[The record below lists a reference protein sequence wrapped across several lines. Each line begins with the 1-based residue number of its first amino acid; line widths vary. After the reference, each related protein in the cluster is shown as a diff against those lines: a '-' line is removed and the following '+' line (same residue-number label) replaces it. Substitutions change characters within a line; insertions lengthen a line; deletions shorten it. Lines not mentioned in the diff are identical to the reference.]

1 MSDITPAGA
10 APRPTPPRRRRSA
23 SCRAQA
29 GAPVGADAPRGR
41 MAGWGRVPRLVFW
54 RVVKMVAVVLAIVVA
69 NFLLIHAA
77 PGDPA
82 SVMAGQ
88 SGAAD
93 AQFVAQL
100 RHQFGLDQPLS
111 TQLWLYLRAVLGGDL
126 GMSHREGRPVAALIA
141 ERLPA
146 TLLLTGTAFALALAA
161 GITLG
166 AAAAR
171 RVGRWSDSL
180 ITVVALG
187 FYATPIFWV
196 GLMLVLVFSV
206 WLDWLPAFGMET
218 VGADLHGWAAAADT
232 ARYLVLPAL
241 TLGLFYM
248 GVYARITRSAM
259 LEVAGQDF
267 VRTARAKGVP
277 EGRILR
283 RHVLRNALLPVVTL
297 AGIQAGQLIGGS
309 VLVETVFAWP
319 GIGRL
324 AFDALLA
331 RDYQVLLGV
340 FLVTSILVVLVNL
353 ATDLVYVL
361 IDPRTRVA

>member
-1 MSDITPAGA
+1 MRI
-10 APRPTPPRRRRSA
+10 
-23 SCRAQA
+23 AQFLI
-29 GAPVGADAPRGR
+29 GR
-41 MAGWGRVPRLVFW
+41 LF
-54 RVVKMVAVVLAIVVA
+54 KMVAIVIAIVCV

-82 SVMAGQ
+82 SVLAGQ
-88 SGAAD
+88 SGSAD
-93 AQFVAQL
+93 PEFIAQL

-111 TQLWLYLRAVLGGDL
+111 VQLWIYVSSVLRGDL
-126 GMSHREGRPVAALIA
+126 GVSHVQQRTVLSLIM

-146 TLLLTGTAFALALAA
+146 TLLLTGTAFAFALIA
-161 GITLG
+161 GIALG

-171 RVGRWSDSL
+171 RVGTWADSA
-180 ITVVALG
+180 ITVMALG

-206 WLDWLPAFGMET
+206 WLGWLPSFGMNT
-218 VGADLHGWAAAADT
+218 VGADLHGWAAVADT
-232 ARYLVLPAL
+232 AQYLVLPAL

-248 GVYARITRSAM
+248 AVYARLTRSAM
-259 LEVAGQDF
+259 LDVAGEDF
-267 VRTARAKGVP
+267 IRTARAKGVP

-283 RHVLRNALLPVVTL
+283 RHILRNALLPVVTL

-340 FLVTSILVVLVNL
+340 FLTTAILVVLFNL
-353 ATDLVYVL
+353 ATDLIYLV
-361 IDPRTRVA
+361 IHPRMQAS

>member
-1 MSDITPAGA
+1 LGP
-10 APRPTPPRRRRSA
+10 
-23 SCRAQA
+23 
-29 GAPVGADAPRGR
+29 GR
-41 MAGWGRVPRLVFW
+41 FARFLLA
-54 RVVKMVAVVLAIVVA
+54 RVVKMVAIVFAIIVV
-69 NFLLIHAA
+69 NFFLIHAA

-93 AQFVAQL
+93 PQFVEQL
-100 RHQFGLDQPLS
+100 RHEYGLDKPLL
-111 TQLWLYLRAVLGGDL
+111 TQLWIYVSSVARGDL
-126 GMSHREGRPVAALIA
+126 GISHQQQRTVLSLIS

-146 TLLLTGTAFALALAA
+146 TLLLTGVAFAFALTT
-161 GITLG
+161 GIALG

-171 RVGRWSDSL
+171 RAGSWADSM
-180 ITVVALG
+180 ITVLALA

-206 WLDWLPAFGMET
+206 WLGWLPSFGMET
-218 VGADLHGWAAAADT
+218 VGANLHGWAAVADT
-232 ARYLVLPAL
+232 AQYLVLPGL

-248 GVYARITRSAM
+248 AVYARLTRSAM
-259 LEVAGQDF
+259 LDVAGQDF
-267 VRTARAKGVP
+267 IKTARAKGVP

-283 RHVLRNALLPVVTL
+283 RHILRNALLPVVTL

-340 FLVTSILVVLVNL
+340 FLTTSILVVVFNL
-353 ATDLVYVL
+353 ITDLVYL
-361 IDPRTRVA
+361 AIDPRMQAA

>member
-1 MSDITPAGA
+1 M
-10 APRPTPPRRRRSA
+10 
-23 SCRAQA
+23 
-29 GAPVGADAPRGR
+29 
-41 MAGWGRVPRLVFW
+41 RLL
-54 RVVKMVAVVLAIVVA
+54 RLALSRLLKMAVVILGIVVV

-82 SVMAGQ
+82 SVIAGQ

-93 AQFVAQL
+93 AKFVAQL
-100 RHQFGLDQPLS
+100 RAQFGLDRPLPE
-111 TQLWLYLRAVLGGDL
+111 QLWIYVRGVLSGDL
-126 GMSHREGRPVAALIA
+126 GMSHRQERAVAVLIG

-146 TLLLTGTAFALALAA
+146 TLLLTGTAFVLALVA
-161 GITLG
+161 GVSLG

-171 RVGRWSDSL
+171 RAGRWADSA
-180 ITVVALG
+180 ITVLALG

-206 WLDWLPAFGMET
+206 WLGWLPAFGMNT

-232 ARYLVLPAL
+232 ARYLVLPSL

-248 GVYARITRSAM
+248 AIYARLTRASM
-259 LEVAGQDF
+259 LEVADQDF

-283 RHVLRNALLPVVTL
+283 RHILRNALLPIVTFV
-297 AGIQAGQLIGGS
+297 GIQAGQLIGGS
-309 VLVETVFAWP
+309 ILVEIVFAWP

-331 RDYQVLLGV
+331 RDYQLLLGV
-340 FLVTSILVVLVNL
+340 FLATSVLAVLLNLV
-353 ATDLVYVL
+353 TDLVYGL
-361 IDPRTRVA
+361 IDPRMASA

>member
-1 MSDITPAGA
+1 MGA
-10 APRPTPPRRRRSA
+10 AGFARFL
-23 SCRAQA
+23 A
-29 GAPVGADAPRGR
+29 GRI
-41 MAGWGRVPRLVFW
+41 
-54 RVVKMVAVVLAIVVA
+54 VKMVVIVFAIIVV
-69 NFLLIHAA
+69 NFFLIHAA

-93 AQFVAQL
+93 PQFVEQL
-100 RHQFGLDQPLS
+100 RHEFGLDKPLL
-111 TQLWLYLRAVLGGDL
+111 TQLWIYVSSVATGDL
-126 GMSHREGRPVAALIA
+126 GISHRQQRTVLSLIA

-146 TLLLTGTAFALALAA
+146 TLLLTGVAFAFALAA
-161 GITLG
+161 GIALG

-171 RVGRWSDSL
+171 RVGTWADSA
-180 ITVVALG
+180 ITVLALG

-206 WLDWLPAFGMET
+206 WLGWLPSFGMQT
-218 VGADLHGWAAAADT
+218 VGADLHGWAAVADT
-232 ARYLVLPAL
+232 SRYLVLPSL

-248 GVYARITRSAM
+248 AVYARLTRSAM
-259 LEVAGQDF
+259 LDVAGQDF
-267 VRTARAKGVP
+267 IKTARSKGVG

-283 RHVLRNALLPVVTL
+283 RHILRNALLPVVTL
-297 AGIQAGQLIGGS
+297 AGIQAGHLIGGS

-340 FLVTSILVVLVNL
+340 FLTTSVLVVVFNLV
-353 ATDLVYVL
+353 TDLVYL
-361 IDPRTRVA
+361 AIDPRMQAA

>member
-1 MSDITPAGA
+1 VTPGLLL
-10 APRPTPPRRRRSA
+10 RFL
-23 SCRAQA
+23 
-29 GAPVGADAPRGR
+29 VL
-41 MAGWGRVPRLVFW
+41 RLL
-54 RVVKMVAVVLAIVVA
+54 KAVVVIFAITIA
-69 NFLLIHAA
+69 CFLLIHAA

-82 SVMAGQ
+82 SVMAGE

-93 AQFVAQL
+93 AKFMLQL

-111 TQLWLYLRAVLGGDL
+111 TQLWLYLKSIARLDL
-126 GMSHREGRPVAALIA
+126 GFSHRQQQPVLSLILQ
-141 ERLPA
+141 RLPA
-146 TLLLTGTAFALALAA
+146 TLLLTVTAFVFAIVA
-161 GITLG
+161 GVALG
-166 AAAAR
+166 AMAAR
-171 RVGRWSDSL
+171 RVGRISDSV
-180 ITVVALG
+180 ITVLALG

-206 WLDWLPAFGMET
+206 WLGWLPSFGMNT
-218 VGADLHGWAAAADT
+218 VGADLHGWAAVADT

-248 GVYARITRSAM
+248 AVYARLTRSAM
-259 LEVAGQDF
+259 LDVAGEDF

-283 RHVLRNALLPVVTL
+283 RHILRNALLPVVTL

-340 FLVTSILVVLVNL
+340 FLTTAILVVLFNL
-353 ATDLVYVL
+353 ATDLIYLV
-361 IDPRTRVA
+361 IDPRMQAS

>member
-1 MSDITPAGA
+1 MGP
-10 APRPTPPRRRRSA
+10 
-23 SCRAQA
+23 
-29 GAPVGADAPRGR
+29 GR
-41 MAGWGRVPRLVFW
+41 FARFLLA
-54 RVVKMVAVVLAIVVA
+54 RVVKMVAIVFAIVVV
-69 NFLLIHAA
+69 NFFLIHAA

-93 AQFVAQL
+93 PQFVEQL
-100 RHQFGLDQPLS
+100 RHEFGLDKPLS
-111 TQLWLYLRAVLGGDL
+111 TQLWIYVSSIARGDL
-126 GMSHREGRPVAALIA
+126 GISHRQQRTVLSLIA

-146 TLLLTGTAFALALAA
+146 TLLLTGVAFAFALIT
-161 GITLG
+161 GIALG
-166 AAAAR
+166 AAASR
-171 RVGRWSDSL
+171 RAGSWADSV
-180 ITVVALG
+180 ITVLALA

-206 WLDWLPAFGMET
+206 WLGWLPSFGMET
-218 VGADLHGWAAAADT
+218 VGADLHGWAAIADT
-232 ARYLVLPAL
+232 AQYLVLPSL

-248 GVYARITRSAM
+248 AVYARLTRSAM
-259 LEVAGQDF
+259 LDVAGQDF
-267 VRTARAKGVP
+267 IKTARAKGVP

-340 FLVTSILVVLVNL
+340 FLTTSILVVVFNL
-353 ATDLVYVL
+353 ITDLVYL
-361 IDPRTRVA
+361 AIDPRMQAA

>member
-1 MSDITPAGA
+1 MTNGIW
-10 APRPTPPRRRRSA
+10 RFLLY
-23 SCRAQA
+23 
-29 GAPVGADAPRGR
+29 
-41 MAGWGRVPRLVFW
+41 RVL
-54 RVVKMVAVVLAIVVA
+54 KMVAVIATIVVV

-82 SVMAGQ
+82 SVLAGQ

-93 AQFVAQL
+93 ARFVEQL

-111 TQLWLYLRAVLGGDL
+111 TQLWLYVSSVAQGDL
-126 GMSHREGRPVAALIA
+126 GISHLQQRPVLDLIM

-146 TLLLTGTAFALALAA
+146 TLLLTLSAFVFSLVAGMALGIAAAQRAGSWVDSALTVLALA
-161 GITLG
+161 
-166 AAAAR
+166 
-171 RVGRWSDSL
+171 
-180 ITVVALG
+180 

-206 WLDWLPAFGMET
+206 YLDWLPSFGMIT
-218 VGADLHGWAAAADT
+218 VGVPMDALARIRDVAAH
-232 ARYLVLPAL
+232 LILPSF

-248 GVYARITRSAM
+248 AVYARMTRASM
-259 LEVAGQDF
+259 LDSLGQDY
-267 VRTARAKGVP
+267 VRTARAKGAP

-283 RHVLRNALLPVVTL
+283 RHVLRNALLPIVTL
-297 AGIQAGQLIGGS
+297 AGVQAGQLIGGS

-340 FLVTSILVVLVNL
+340 FLVTSVMVVLFNL
-353 ATDLVYVL
+353 ATDLLYLL
-361 IDPRTRVA
+361 IDPRMRTA

>member
-1 MSDITPAGA
+1 MGPAGFARFLA
-10 APRPTPPRRRRSA
+10 A
-23 SCRAQA
+23 
-29 GAPVGADAPRGR
+29 
-41 MAGWGRVPRLVFW
+41 
-54 RVVKMVAVVLAIVVA
+54 RVVKMTAIVFAIIVV
-69 NFLLIHAA
+69 NFFLIHAA

-93 AQFVAQL
+93 PQFVEQL
-100 RHQFGLDQPLS
+100 RHEFGLDKPLL
-111 TQLWLYLRAVLGGDL
+111 TQLWVYVSAVAGGDL
-126 GMSHREGRPVAALIA
+126 GISHRQQRTVLSLIA

-146 TLLLTGTAFALALAA
+146 TLLLTGAAFAVALAA

-171 RVGRWSDSL
+171 RVGSWADSA
-180 ITVVALG
+180 ITVVALV

-206 WLDWLPAFGMET
+206 WLGWLPSFGMQT
-218 VGADLHGWAAAADT
+218 VGADLHGWAAVADRV
-232 ARYLVLPAL
+232 RYMVLPVA

-248 GVYARITRSAM
+248 AVYARLTRSAM
-259 LEVAGQDF
+259 LDVAGQDF
-267 VRTARAKGVP
+267 IKTARAKGVG

-283 RHVLRNALLPVVTL
+283 RHILRNALLPVVTL

-340 FLVTSILVVLVNL
+340 FLTTSILVVVFNL
-353 ATDLVYVL
+353 ITDLVYL
-361 IDPRTRVA
+361 AIDPRMQAA